1 MASALNGG
9 IERILRAAVASGRF
23 DEIGGLLAAN
33 ATLDTS
39 NENGRRRVQG
49 RKAIVAHLS
58 NPGPGEL
65 LHWDAHA
72 WPSGLAVTFEWRGP
86 SGVDAPPLVRAS

>member
-1 MASALNGG
+1 MPSALNGG
-9 IERILRAAVASGRF
+9 IERVLRAAVASGRF
-23 DEIGGLLAAN
+23 DEVAGLLAAN

-58 NPGPGEL
+58 SWGRGSYCNGTRTPGRPGS
-65 LHWDAHA
+65 
-72 WPSGLAVTFEWRGP
+72 P
-86 SGVDAPPLVRAS
+86 